1 MADLRRTFVG
11 FGGVDVSRF
20 NGIVGAVE
28 AGVRRVGGHTPR

>member
-1 MADLRRTFVG
+1 MSDLRSTFVG
-11 FGGVDVSRF
+11 FGGIDVLGL